1 MKQHRSEISER
12 EIFPADWCFPC
23 PPWPLPASR
32 QVCLFACTAAAGIS
46 GQAWACSNL
55 FLFVGFLLLPARDGG
70 SGRRFRDCF
79 RLPRFLS
86 STGRAPAG
94 CIWFSGRARDTG
106 TTPERRPYPVII
118 HQRTQDVRASI
129 EHQARCYRQM
139 AALWM
144 ALLNRQNCSWI
155 LATEN
160 TTGRLAMP

>member
-12 EIFPADWCFPC
+12 DLSGRSMLSVS
-23 PPWPLPASR
+23 PLPASR

-70 SGRRFRDCF
+70 SGRRFRVCF

-106 TTPERRPYPVII
+106 TTPGRRPYPVII
-118 HQRTQDVRASI
+118 HQILKTCVRQSNI
-129 EHQARCYRQM
+129 KRGVTCKWQRCGWRCWIDKIARGYWQ
-139 AALWM
+139 LKTP
-144 ALLNRQNCSWI
+144 L
-155 LATEN
+155 ED
-160 TTGRLAMP
+160 